1 MVKELH
7 WNPRPLISREPFVE
21 VAVGFFSFAEAAK
34 FFCGLFHD
42 ENMNLAAALS
52 ERISSL

>member
-1 MVKELH
+1 MIKELH
-7 WNPRPLISREPFVE
+7 QNPQPLISRELFVK

-42 ENMNLAAALS
+42 ENINLAAMLS
-52 ERISSL
+52 ERISWF